1 MSRILEVGDKSADLP
16 VAWARSREEA
26 IESELDLLAGHPG
39 RIDPVCVGHDAP
51 YGVGDLAIFPEIGV
65 VAERGVFDARV
76 GQDFATPANLRLAQ
90 PYRFMDDGFGD
101 LGSMRRVHLTAP

>member
-1 MSRILEVGDKSADLP
+1 LSRILEVGDKSADLP

-51 YGVGDLAIFPEIGV
+51 YGVGDLVIRWYMRPREGWPVFMIEDRDIELISKTDY
-65 VAERGVFDARV
+65 AERVAR
-76 GQDFATPANLRLAQ
+76 
-90 PYRFMDDGFGD
+90 MDRGE
-101 LGSMRRVHLTAP
+101 RPT